1 MSDAADEIK
10 DNFSERSEEE
20 KNSNRLLIG
29 IVIGSVVLMGIA
41 LAVVLLQPKQDYL
54 PEDSPEGIA
63 HNYLF
68 ALQQGEYQRAYSY
81 LSRTLPGYPPNLEIF
96 TENVEDNTYQ
106 FRLDEDTT
114 LRVDS
119 VTINDDKAT
128 VLMNETIF
136 YSEGIFTSGDY
147 TSDFKIKLQLEDS
160 GWKITGSGKY
170 FARCWDFEGGCH

>member
-10 DNFSERSEEE
+10 DNFSERAEEE

-81 LSRTLPGYPPNLEIF
+81 LSRKLPGYPLNLEIF

-136 YSEGIFTSGDY
+136 YSEGIFGSGDY

-160 GWKITGSGKY
+160 DWKITGSGKY